1 MDKALTIQ
9 AFQPIGQVENARES
23 KWVNVGWAFK
33 MWMEISGNKFLI
45 LRCCAKNCFENKN
58 SICFHPLLRWNF
70 KTAFAFFALLLRS
83 KVIGKQVDV
92 FFTLSK
98 IEKFNHAYMMPAG
111 LEQDVFWVCRIKFW
125 NVEVKTRHVEGVCST
140 CKTMTTCFSSGV
152 WSVFFAVLHA
162 NSSSMIVPEKSNI
175 FFMIR
180 VRFHVVKRHVFLC
193 RVAFVGW

>member
-1 MDKALTIQ
+1 M
-9 AFQPIGQVENARES
+9 
-23 KWVNVGWAFK
+23 
-33 MWMEISGNKFLI
+33 
-45 LRCCAKNCFENKN
+45 
-58 SICFHPLLRWNF
+58 
-70 KTAFAFFALLLRS
+70 
-83 KVIGKQVDV
+83 
-92 FFTLSK
+92 
-98 IEKFNHAYMMPAG
+98 
-111 LEQDVFWVCRIKFW
+111 
-125 NVEVKTRHVEGVCST
+125 EVKTRHVEGVCST